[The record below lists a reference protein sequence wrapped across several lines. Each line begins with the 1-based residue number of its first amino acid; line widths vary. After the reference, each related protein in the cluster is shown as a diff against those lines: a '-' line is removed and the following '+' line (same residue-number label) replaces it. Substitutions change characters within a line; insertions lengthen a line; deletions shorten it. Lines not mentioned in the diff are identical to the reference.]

1 MSTVYGKLTEY
12 GSLEILTVVPGVTN
26 PLPETKKR
34 YAESHGYLPV
44 KYTDSPGEW
53 YSSKFVAEPGHIV
66 QAWTEWPAEEKIP
79 VIQGNVQVL
88 LDSTAAERNYD
99 NIFTALTYLESKNPK
114 FAAEA
119 AALRDWRDDMWTKC
133 YEYLA
138 KVEAGEIIIPD
149 NWEAVKAELP
159 AFEWPIYHF

>member
-1 MSTVYGKLTEY
+1 MTYGKLNAL
-12 GSLEILTVVPGVTN
+12 GGLEILSSVPGVTN
-26 PLPETKKR
+26 PFPSTVEK

-44 KYTDSPGEW
+44 TYTPAPGEW
-53 YSSKFVAEPGHIV
+53 YSSSWDIIPNTQILQVWKE
-66 QAWTEWPAEEKIP
+66 WTAEEKIP
-79 VIQGNVQVL
+79 AIQDNVQQL

-119 AALRDWRDDMWTKC
+119 AALRDWRDEMWTKC

-138 KVEAGEIIIPD
+138 KVEAGEIVIPD

-159 AFEWPIYHF
+159 SFDWPSV